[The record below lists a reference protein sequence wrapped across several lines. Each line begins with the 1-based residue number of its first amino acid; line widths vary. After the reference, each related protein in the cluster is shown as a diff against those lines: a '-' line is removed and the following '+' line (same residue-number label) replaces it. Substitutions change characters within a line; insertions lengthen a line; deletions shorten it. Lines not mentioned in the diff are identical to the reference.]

1 MIRTDCPCLDCKR
14 NNAIA
19 AAAASA
25 PIHRQ
30 PWQDAEPANQ
40 AQAVAWGM
48 LADRILDKY
57 GGMSLSYVVSEVC
70 GGIPGLRDENYPRVK
85 LMVERFLRENP
96 KYELRG
102 RAGGIFK
109 RGPAGGTDRSVVYAE
124 PTPRGFAAAVTLID
138 EMSKAPK
145 EVQDHALRMIK
156 SGTLPPPMPEVVAI
170 NDHICPGCG
179 NNKCSKAERTCW
191 KCGGAL

>member
-19 AAAASA
+19 AAAEA
-25 PIHRQ
+25 PIHGAGEETPNEGQVKAWVQIAHEVFVEYRVNRI
-30 PWQDAEPANQ
+30 PLPSLASMV
-40 AQAVAWGM
+40 AQ
-48 LADRILDKY
+48 R
-57 GGMSLSYVVSEVC
+57 
-70 GGIPGLRDENYPRVK
+70 IPGLRAENYNRV
-85 LMVERFLRENP
+85 LFLIGQALKSHPDFEYR
-96 KYELRG
+96 RG
-102 RAGGIFK
+102 ASGGIFK
-109 RGPAGGTDRSVVYAE
+109 REVAGGTDRSVVYAE
-124 PTPRGFAAAVTLID
+124 ATPRGFAKAATLID

-179 NNKCSKAERTCW
+179 NNKCSKTERTCW
-191 KCGGAL
+191 KCGGTL